1 MNMSQ
6 SLTPDQTAIFE
17 LLRTSAKTIGYTWLS
32 QEAIEEELGRESG
45 SLTDTLQSFE
55 KGWIHHVEPNIVG
68 AWTVDLYSFDG
79 YNEWVNRA

>member
-17 LLRTSAKTIGYTWLS
+17 LLRTSAKTVGYTWLS

-45 SLTDTLQSFE
+45 SLTDALQSFE